1 MCLAF
6 PPPTGTKCTGS
17 AQNLAQPLPLHVGPS
32 QPRIES
38 VAAGR
43 ALVILCC
50 LALIAV
56 PGCSRD
62 ADEAVPVACREGEEA
77 VRKALESAPR
87 DVSMD
92 GTLLSECLDDTTS
105 GGELQAVGAAYVAV
119 AADLAAE
126 ASRDPDSQEATQ
138 LGFLV
143 GALRR
148 AERGAQ
154 GVGAELQRRIEQELS
169 VVDTSS
175 RAFQRGVAAGRRAG

>member
-1 MCLAF
+1 
-6 PPPTGTKCTGS
+6 
-17 AQNLAQPLPLHVGPS
+17 
-32 QPRIES
+32 
-38 VAAGR
+38 VAGGR
-43 ALVILCC
+43 ALVILCF
-50 LALIAV
+50 LALIAM

-62 ADEAVPVACREGEEA
+62 ANESAPAACREGEEA

-87 DVSMD
+87 DVSME

-119 AADLAAE
+119 AADLAGV
-126 ASRDPDSQEATQ
+126 ASRNPDSREATQ

-154 GVGAELQRRIEQELS
+154 GVGAELRRRIQQELS
-169 VVDTSS
+169 QVDTSA
-175 RAFQRGVAAGRRAG
+175 RAYQRGVAAGRRAG